1 MSLVQLELDQETKKI
16 YSAEA
21 KLKSR
26 VDSLRKIQQNN
37 TQSKKM
43 LESKIEKCMKDLKK
57 TKEENTFKQNEAK
70 NMAERAE
77 AQAEEQKEK
86 LSFTKTELTEVKKNN
101 DKLTKQ
107 LKMYISETETE
118 MEKLKNEEN
127 GLSSK
132 YHGLNSTVYQLKT
145 KIKTIQQTSEKLKTE
160 KKDMQIQCNSMR
172 GKITSGNVSLEN
184 LQELIEKKITEV
196 DREKNLNNELSL
208 QLQTTEARISKRTTE
223 NSTLLNHRK
232 QYFKEIMTKLESEL
246 ERNEKLAVVY
256 KRVQAYSLAAKQAVL
271 SANEKRN
278 RVETSVQEQKK
289 IIELQGKTCGKLEK
303 VLECQEEANR
313 ARMQYLEYVKGVNE
327 STLGVIKNDLVK
339 TSEECHRFINKY
351 VHKEVHKEVHNSKK

>member
-1 MSLVQLELDQETKKI
+1 
-16 YSAEA
+16 
-21 KLKSR
+21 
-26 VDSLRKIQQNN
+26 
-37 TQSKKM
+37 
-43 LESKIEKCMKDLKK
+43 
-57 TKEENTFKQNEAK
+57 
-70 NMAERAE
+70 
-77 AQAEEQKEK
+77 
-86 LSFTKTELTEVKKNN
+86 
-101 DKLTKQ
+101 
-107 LKMYISETETE
+107 
-118 MEKLKNEEN
+118 
-127 GLSSK
+127 
-132 YHGLNSTVYQLKT
+132 
-145 KIKTIQQTSEKLKTE
+145 
-160 KKDMQIQCNSMR
+160 
-172 GKITSGNVSLEN
+172 
-184 LQELIEKKITEV
+184 
-196 DREKNLNNELSL
+196 
-208 QLQTTEARISKRTTE
+208 
-223 NSTLLNHRK
+223 
-232 QYFKEIMTKLESEL
+232 MTKLESEL